1 LAQIEEEFRDLSS
14 LQASAAGNPHE
25 SVSKNTLHHS
35 EILTPNP
42 NCMSLSEEKNSLI
55 MVADDVRV
63 NLEAIKLDLESIGQL
78 KRSEFYVNGQE
89 VVDRIYEYVGE
100 AILVESATLTLC
112 PV

>member
-1 LAQIEEEFRDLSS
+1 
-14 LQASAAGNPHE
+14 LQASKGENLHE
-25 SVSKNTLHHS
+25 SVGKNTLHQS
-35 EILTPNP
+35 EMQIPNA
-42 NCMSLSEEKNSLI
+42 NSVSMGEEKNSLI